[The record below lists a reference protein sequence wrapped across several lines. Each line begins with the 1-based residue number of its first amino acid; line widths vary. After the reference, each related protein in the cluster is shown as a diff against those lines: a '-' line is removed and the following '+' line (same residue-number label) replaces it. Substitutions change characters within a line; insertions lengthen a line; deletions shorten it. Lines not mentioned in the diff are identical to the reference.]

1 LSVSSF
7 YVASAADLANRVGGG
22 NPLKTAQPP
31 RQSGLF
37 VRVAETLLGVGIGPG
52 LWFTAPLC
60 SELNVLRETANDHNF
75 ARGSATSY

>member
-1 LSVSSF
+1 M
-7 YVASAADLANRVGGG
+7 D
-22 NPLKTAQPP
+22 
-31 RQSGLF
+31 
-37 VRVAETLLGVGIGPG
+37 PG